1 MHLTTYDSLPTTI
14 RILSHLAFRI
24 FQGWNNTAVETGIV
38 LNPLQKSVSHFWLL
52 LSRLGSLL
60 GTLWRWTRKP
70 RKLVGNKR
78 STQPHQRA
86 ARVQGGTPCS
96 AGMARAQTGDMNKGK
111 ALGSSSRA
119 IHNKDK
125 DVEKVMTFSL
135 LCLLKTAQELSWN
148 YPKPLQ
154 LVAHVGQVHSEP
166 KLLSF
171 LVL

>member
-1 MHLTTYDSLPTTI
+1 M
-14 RILSHLAFRI
+14 
-24 FQGWNNTAVETGIV
+24 
-38 LNPLQKSVSHFWLL
+38 
-52 LSRLGSLL
+52 
-60 GTLWRWTRKP
+60 
-70 RKLVGNKR
+70 
-78 STQPHQRA
+78 
-86 ARVQGGTPCS
+86 QGGTLCS
-96 AGMARAQTGDMNKGK
+96 AGMARAQTGNMNKGK